1 MAQIMDGPML
11 SEKIKEKVKTE
22 VEGLRLYSIEVGLGL
37 LMVFIL
43 LCLSLLGCVKKEEDR
58 VSFQIKGS
66 DTEVNLVQRLSE
78 VFMKKNPDVSIAVTG
93 GGSGTGIAALINKQT
108 DIANSSRA
116 MKDEEIRQA
125 KDNGVEPVAIIFAT
139 DGLAL
144 ITNQG
149 LPVESLT
156 LEKVAKI
163 FKGEINNWKEVGG
176 PDLQISLYGRQ
187 SNSGT
192 YVFFREAV
200 VKGDYSQKM
209 RMMNGTAQI
218 VEAVKQDKAGI
229 GYVGIGYVVDDQG
242 KVISGINVL
251 KIAKSVDLPAVSPL
265 NPENVKTGLYPI
277 SRPLYQYTNGIPT
290 GKIKEFIQF
299 ELSPKGQNIISLEGY
314 YPVTLEHM
322 EANRRLGII
331 K

>member
-1 MAQIMDGPML
+1 MKTYLMDNLNTGAN
-11 SEKIKEKVKTE
+11 S
-22 VEGLRLYSIEVGLGL
+22 LRKLGQNFCCNG
-37 LMVFIL
+37 VFIL
-43 LCLSLLGCVKKEEDR
+43 LCLSLLGCVKKEAGS
-58 VSFQIKGS
+58 VSIQTKGS

-144 ITNQG
+144 ITNQS

-163 FKGEINNWKEVGG
+163 FKGEINNWKEIGG
-176 PDLQISLYGRQ
+176 LDLQISLYGRQ

-192 YVFFREAV
+192 YVFFRAAV

-209 RMMNGTAQI
+209 KMMNGTAQI
-218 VEAVKQDKAGI
+218 VEAVKQDRAGI

-251 KIAKSVDLPAVSPL
+251 KITKAVDSPPVSPL

-277 SRPLYQYTNGIPT
+277 SRPLYQYTNGIPR

-299 ELSPKGQNIISLEGY
+299 ELSPEGQNIISLEGY